1 MRASHIAL
9 ILAVLAI
16 PSVGYAQQD
25 NGSVGGPVG
34 GPVGGMVGPEGSS
47 SPGQPRPSLGSPSGS
62 PTRGG
67 SLAGSTGSI
76 TAGQVG
82 WRRVVVDGV
91 PQNVRVTP
99 RADGIGSAFINGQ
112 RVLVDLNTNRVLQQ
126 GNGPV
131 GGSVGGPVGGSVG
144 GSVGGPVGGSVGGP
158 VGGSAGGPVGG
169 LVGPGGSSSLGQPRP
184 SRGSPY
190 GSAPQGGSLAGSTGS
205 ITAGQVVPRNVPIT
219 NQYGGTG
226 IAYINGQRVIV
237 DTNTNRVLRPY

>member
-25 NGSVGGPVG
+25 NGPVG
-34 GPVGGMVGPEGSS
+34 GPVGGMVGPDGSR
-47 SPGQPRPSLGSPSGS
+47 SPEQPRPSLGSPNGS
-62 PTRGG
+62 PTR
-67 SLAGSTGSI
+67 AGPVTGSSGTI
-76 TAGQVG
+76 APGQVG

-144 GSVGGPVGGSVGGP
+144 GSFGGSVGGP

-190 GSAPQGGSLAGSTGS
+190 GSTPQGGSLAGSTGS
-205 ITAGQVVPRNVPIT
+205 FTAGQIVPQNVPIT
-219 NQYGGTG
+219 NQYLGTG
-226 IAYINGQRVIV
+226 TAYINGQRVLV

>member
-25 NGSVGGPVG
+25 NG
-34 GPVGGMVGPEGSS
+34 PVGGMVGPEGSR
-47 SPGQPRPSLGSPSGS
+47 SPEQPRPSLGSPYGS
-62 PTRGG
+62 PTR
-67 SLAGSTGSI
+67 AGPVTGSSGTI
-76 TAGQVG
+76 APGQVG

-126 GNGPV
+126 GSGPV
-131 GGSVGGPVGGSVG
+131 GGS
-144 GSVGGPVGGSVGGP
+144 VGGSVGGP

-184 SRGSPY
+184 SCGSPY
-190 GSAPQGGSLAGSTGS
+190 G
-205 ITAGQVVPRNVPIT
+205 
-219 NQYGGTG
+219 
-226 IAYINGQRVIV
+226 
-237 DTNTNRVLRPY
+237 

>member
-25 NGSVGGPVG
+25 NGPIG

-47 SPGQPRPSLGSPSGS
+47 SPGQPRPSLGSPYGS
-62 PTRGG
+62 PTRA
-67 SLAGSTGSI
+67 SPVTGSSGAI
-76 TAGQVG
+76 APGQVG

-131 GGSVGGPVGGSVG
+131 GGSVGG
-144 GSVGGPVGGSVGGP
+144 SVGGP

-190 GSAPQGGSLAGSTGS
+190 GSTPQGGSLAGSTGS
-205 ITAGQVVPRNVPIT
+205 FTAGQIVPQNVPIT
-219 NQYGGTG
+219 NQYAGTG
-226 IAYINGQRVIV
+226 IAYINGQRVLV

>member
-25 NGSVGGPVG
+25 NGPVG
-34 GPVGGMVGPEGSS
+34 GPVGGMVGPEGSR
-47 SPGQPRPSLGSPSGS
+47 SPEQPRPSLGSPYGS
-62 PTRGG
+62 PTR
-67 SLAGSTGSI
+67 AGPVTGSSGTI
-76 TAGQVG
+76 APGQVG

-131 GGSVGGPVGGSVG
+131 GGSVGGSVGSV
-144 GSVGGPVGGSVGGP
+144 GSVGGPIGGP
-158 VGGSAGGPVGG
+158 VGGPVGG

>member
-25 NGSVGGPVG
+25 NGPVG
-34 GPVGGMVGPEGSS
+34 GPVGGMVGPEGSR
-47 SPGQPRPSLGSPSGS
+47 SPEQPRPSLGSPNGS
-62 PTRGG
+62 PTR
-67 SLAGSTGSI
+67 AGPVTGSSGTI
-76 TAGQVG
+76 APGQVG

-131 GGSVGGPVGGSVG
+131 GGSVGG
-144 GSVGGPVGGSVGGP
+144 
-158 VGGSAGGPVGG
+158 SAGGPVGG

-190 GSAPQGGSLAGSTGS
+190 GSTPQGGSLAGSTGS
-205 ITAGQVVPRNVPIT
+205 FTAGQIVPQNAPIT
-219 NQYGGTG
+219 NQ
-226 IAYINGQRVIV
+226 
-237 DTNTNRVLRPY
+237 

>member
-25 NGSVGGPVG
+25 NGPVG
-34 GPVGGMVGPEGSS
+34 GPVGGMVGPGGSS
-47 SPGQPRPSLGSPSGS
+47 SPGQPGPSLGSPYGS
-62 PTRGG
+62 PTR
-67 SLAGSTGSI
+67 AGPVTGSSGAI
-76 TAGQVG
+76 APGQVG

-131 GGSVGGPVGGSVG
+131 GGSVGGSVG
-144 GSVGGPVGGSVGGP
+144 GKVGSDLGASPTLSAPATRGPYGLPAPVGRPAGYA
-158 VGGSAGGPVGG
+158 SAVTP
-169 LVGPGGSSSLGQPRP
+169 
-184 SRGSPY
+184 
-190 GSAPQGGSLAGSTGS
+190 
-205 ITAGQVVPRNVPIT
+205 GQVVPQNVQVMP
-219 NQYGGTG
+219 QPGGVG
-226 IAYINGQRVIV
+226 SAFIDGHRVLVDPSNRILRVI
-237 DTNTNRVLRPY
+237 N

>member
-25 NGSVGGPVG
+25 NGPVG
-34 GPVGGMVGPEGSS
+34 GPVGGMVGPEGSR
-47 SPGQPRPSLGSPSGS
+47 SPEQPRPSLGSPYGS
-62 PTRGG
+62 PTQ
-67 SLAGSTGSI
+67 AGPVTGSSGTI
-76 TAGQVG
+76 APGQVG

-131 GGSVGGPVGGSVG
+131 GGSVGGPVGGS
-144 GSVGGPVGGSVGGP
+144 
-158 VGGSAGGPVGG
+158 AGGPVGG

-190 GSAPQGGSLAGSTGS
+190 GSTPQGGSLAGSTGS
-205 ITAGQVVPRNVPIT
+205 ITAGQVVPRNAPIT
-219 NQYGGTG
+219 NQYLGTG
-226 IAYINGQRVIV
+226 TAYINGQRVLV